1 MGCAIVIAPAAEWDP
16 PQHSARQSEQIE
28 VPQSAHSAMAGLSHG
43 VPSALPLDAFT
54 SIGMS
59 YVLRVYFRHFGNFN
73 KTRTLG
79 AAIALMVWLY
89 WTGFVMLVGAEL
101 NAKLAKMSREGK
113 LQPKR
118 KPPAITKIDPAA

>member
-1 MGCAIVIAPAAEWDP
+1 MGCVIVIAPAAEIP
-16 PQHSARQSEQIE
+16 RSIPQRQSEQIE

-101 NAKLAKMSREGK
+101 NAELAKMSREGK

>member
-1 MGCAIVIAPAAEWDP
+1 
-16 PQHSARQSEQIE
+16 
-28 VPQSAHSAMAGLSHG
+28 MAGLSHG

-89 WTGFVMLVGAEL
+89 WTGFV
-101 NAKLAKMSREGK
+101 NAGRSRTECGTGK
-113 LQPKR
+113 
-118 KPPAITKIDPAA
+118 DE